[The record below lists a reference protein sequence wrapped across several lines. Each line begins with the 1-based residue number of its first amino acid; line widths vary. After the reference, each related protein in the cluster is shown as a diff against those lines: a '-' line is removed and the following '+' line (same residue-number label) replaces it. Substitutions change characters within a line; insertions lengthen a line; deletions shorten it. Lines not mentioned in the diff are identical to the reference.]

1 MAFAFEKLIVYQKSV
16 DFANRITEQTGQ
28 FRRVSTSLQTSSIGR

>member
-16 DFANRITEQTGQ
+16 TYADAVRE
-28 FRRVSTSLQTSSIGR
+28 FRRETCNGARTSLE